1 MEIKLSDISGYTKFV
16 NTKFIDDIKEEE
28 SKAEIIIIIGPN
40 GNNDDGNGGGLAE
53 LGNEGAGL

>member
-28 SKAEIIIIIGPN
+28 PKAEIIILTGPN
-40 GNNDDGNGGGLAE
+40 GDDGDDGGLGG
-53 LGNEGAGL
+53 LGNDGAGL